1 MIKRAVII
9 MNTIYF
15 LLLKNK
21 SLIQNRFENLDALA
35 FSDTFYFYA

>member
-21 SLIQNRFENLDALA
+21 SLIQNRFENLDPLA